1 MPSQNNRSYRLPAPI
16 KIQVW
21 KRCWTTHLDRK
32 KMNFKTNQN
41 DTVHIYVSCDKMV
54 RCKLAPLVTGS
65 FEQYSALIVNKLILI
80 KIRKPNSKLKHSQ
93 YSLSSEYL
101 PVSGLQLFII
111 QVSLCFII
119 VIAVQSCHCVQFC
132 SQALLQQW
140 CTMVL
145 RVKLWLDGGWGQVH
159 FRWSWSPVKPATRC
173 IKKSGFCLTF
183 SAGWQMVLRGGQNYL
198 NGTSLIR
205 KTTL

>member
-80 KIRKPNSKLKHSQ
+80 KIKKTQFKVKTFSVLFVKRVLTCFWPSALHHPSQ
-93 YSLSSEYL
+93 PLFHHCHRC
-101 PVSGLQLFII
+101 PVL
-111 QVSLCFII
+111 SLC
-119 VIAVQSCHCVQFC
+119 AV
-132 SQALLQQW
+132 LLP
-140 CTMVL
+140 
-145 RVKLWLDGGWGQVH
+145 G
-159 FRWSWSPVKPATRC
+159 SPA
-173 IKKSGFCLTF
+173 
-183 SAGWQMVLRGGQNYL
+183 AMMHH
-198 NGTSLIR
+198 GTQG
-205 KTTL
+205 KAVT